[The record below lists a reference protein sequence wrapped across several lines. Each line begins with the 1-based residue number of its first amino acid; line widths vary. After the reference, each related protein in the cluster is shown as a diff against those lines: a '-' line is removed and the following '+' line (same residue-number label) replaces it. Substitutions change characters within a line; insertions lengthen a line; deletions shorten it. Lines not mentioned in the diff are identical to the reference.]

1 MAWNV
6 ISLRLPVPEG
16 ALSLTSCKPAGML
29 GAVRLYCVPSSAL
42 ALQDLRRFKCNH

>member
-6 ISLRLPVPEG
+6 ISLRLLVPEG
-16 ALSLTSCKPAGML
+16 ALTSCKPAGML